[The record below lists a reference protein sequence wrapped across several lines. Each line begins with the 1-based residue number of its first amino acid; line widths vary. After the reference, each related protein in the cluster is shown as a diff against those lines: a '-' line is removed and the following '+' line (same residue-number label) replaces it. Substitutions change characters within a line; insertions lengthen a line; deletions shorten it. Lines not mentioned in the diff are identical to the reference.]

1 MGSPQAEAGCTSIV
15 ARTPSGQLIHGR
27 NLDFNLANVLQNLTC
42 QVTFTRGGQ
51 TLYSA
56 ATFAGYGTCRAL
68 CAALTLPSRRADG
81 RA

>member
-1 MGSPQAEAGCTSIV
+1 M

-56 ATFAGYGTCRAL
+56 ATFAGYGTCCMHSAS
-68 CAALTLPSRRADG
+68 P
-81 RA
+81 